1 MATFLLLEKHCGYP
15 LIALNFF
22 CIRFCDHSS
31 TSGQPGN
38 LSPNTFGTTEADCNH
53 SQTDW
58 QRSVCCLIY
67 KCRQTAN
74 MLKSICTDEQ
84 NSSAIYVVVGNWLN
98 SSFIPRFKKDCW
110 VPLLFWNNYVTVCIE
125 ISEFLFLISCNLS
138 YKFWF
143 HVNLHPIMQMTP
155 FNHKMMSHWL
165 GLNAVFFFAVLMY
178 QSCFEDSDWLWVT
191 ADHVPVFE
199 ATN

>member
-1 MATFLLLEKHCGYP
+1 MATFLPLEKHCGYP

-22 CIRFCDHSS
+22 VFVSVTTPQRLVN
-31 TSGQPGN
+31 QA
-38 LSPNTFGTTEADCNH
+38 TFL
-53 SQTDW
+53 QTLVV
-58 QRSVCCLIY
+58 QLRLTAITL
-67 KCRQTAN
+67 RQTGKGLFAVWFIN
-74 MLKSICTDEQ
+74 ADRLPTCWNQ
-84 NSSAIYVVVGNWLN
+84 SASMSKTHLRFAWWLATGWILVL
-98 SSFIPRFKKDCW
+98 FLDLFLDCW
-110 VPLLFWNNYVTVCIE
+110 VPMLFWNNYVTVCTE